1 MGAGAGSGAGAGV
14 SWDEGGRAGVEG
26 SDLGELGGAQK
37 IASWSVV

>member
-26 SDLGELGGAQK
+26 SDLGEFWGAQK